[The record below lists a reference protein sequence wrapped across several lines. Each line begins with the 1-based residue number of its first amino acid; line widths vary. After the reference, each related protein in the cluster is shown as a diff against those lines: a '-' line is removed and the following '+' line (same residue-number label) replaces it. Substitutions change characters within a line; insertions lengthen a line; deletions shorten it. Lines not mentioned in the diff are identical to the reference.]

1 MTTDTRGSTGEGDGA
16 TRISELDGATM
27 RRLLLHEAEIHA
39 LPGRE
44 LRDLGDAILV
54 TDPAEPDPFF
64 NRLEG
69 LRWPSEPDAFDRR
82 LTEALVLFASLGRQ
96 PHIWATPVG
105 DEPADL
111 VARLDANG
119 FRDMGKGDVMV
130 LADPRPAMAAT
141 VEPLPPGVTIERLSG
156 FTGDRATAAV
166 HDVVDVLLDAFEMG
180 ETLRA
185 TLELETAASIADS
198 RFTHYLARIE
208 GRPAAVA
215 KRGTFDGASY
225 LSSIGTAAWAQR
237 RGLGS
242 LVTRLAAADATAAGS
257 EWTYLGVFAEN
268 VGAASIYRGAGFV
281 RIGQSC
287 PDMILA

>member
-1 MTTDTRGSTGEGDGA
+1 MTTDTLEDASGGEGTA
-16 TRISELDGATM
+16 RIRELDGATM
-27 RRLLLHEAEIHA
+27 RRLLLHEAEVHA
-39 LPGRE
+39 VPGRE

-54 TDPAEPDPFF
+54 TDPAEPDPFV

-111 VARLDANG
+111 VARLEANG
-119 FRDMGKGDVMV
+119 FQDMGKGDVMV
-130 LADPRPAMAAT
+130 LADPRPAIAAAA
-141 VEPLPPGVTIERLSG
+141 EPPPPGVTVERLSG
-156 FTGDRATAAV
+156 LAGDRATAAV

-180 ETLRA
+180 EALRA
-185 TLELETAASIADS
+185 TLEFETAASVADS
-198 RFTHYLARIE
+198 RFTHYVARVE

-257 EWTYLGVFAEN
+257 DWTYLGVFAGN
-268 VGAASIYRGAGFV
+268 VGAASVYRKAGFV
-281 RIGQSC
+281 RVGRSC